1 MDERSKR
8 LKRKKK
14 RARHEATKKRTRN
27 HKMAASNSA
36 RHKEVAGLEL
46 DKTGAEAL
54 MLAHLAFMSKKR
66 R

>member
-27 HKMAASNSA
+27 HKMRESETA
-36 RHKEVAGLEL
+36 RLKEFTTSGTTDMAKLHS
-46 DKTGAEAL
+46 D
-54 MLAHLAFMSKKR
+54 FMSKKR